1 MKKLFILFF
10 ILFTCISEAQGS
22 FFRGNN
28 NYQSPSIF
36 APTMS
41 ATSVV
46 SNISRYGA
54 SSGGIITDN
63 GGAPILAS
71 GICWSSTS
79 STPTILDN
87 KTTDGTTIGTFISS
101 LTGLTAGVTYNVRA
115 YATNSKGTSYGAV
128 QTFTTTPTLVIP
140 TVGSSLGGGKVAY
153 VYQNGD
159 PGYTSTS
166 IPVLIAANANQAGS
180 LAGGTEKWSIGG
192 LTGNAQR
199 VGLIGSTYEA
209 LGAGLS
215 NTNAIISA
223 YGNGNYAAKLA
234 RNYTDGTYTDWYLPS
249 KNEFSK
255 LYENR
260 NAIGGFSADRYWVS
274 SEIDQPASTNTLG
287 ISFNF
292 TNGFSGGDS
301 KAWNLLVRPVRTLVL
316 SSSTTPV
323 LATTTP
329 AASISSTSALVEGSV
344 TDEGMTQVSARGFVY
359 GTSAGS
365 STYSVTTG
373 SGAGSF
379 TTTLTGL
386 TEGTTYYF
394 RPFATNA
401 QGISYGTAEQTF
413 TTTFSAPNI
422 VTNGLV
428 LHLDAGNPSS
438 YNGNGNTWTDLSG
451 SGNNGTLVG
460 GVTYNS
466 SNQGSLV
473 FNGNSSGTTDSYVN
487 LPATTDFAFSSGDF
501 TVEMWVYA
509 NTGNNV
515 STFISMNS
523 TSASGFAALR
533 LEYYNSNLDAFHSS
547 DGASHLRS
555 ETAISPLTANKWTH
569 LVLSRINGN
578 AKIYLDGV
586 EKLSYSL
593 VGSLTASGNS
603 RIGSLDGF
611 TNRNHSGKVAITRIY
626 KGKGLTSTEV
636 TTNFDAVKSRF
647 GL

>member
-1 MKKLFILFF
+1 MKKFLTIFF
-10 ILFTCISEAQGS
+10 LLFTCISEAQVS
-22 FFRGNN
+22 FFRVNN
-28 NYQSPSIF
+28 NYQAPSIF
-36 APTMS
+36 TPTMS
-41 ATSVV
+41 ATSIV

-54 SSGGIITDN
+54 SSGGTITDN

-87 KTTDGTTIGTFISS
+87 KTTDGTSIGTFISS

-115 YATNSKGTSYGAV
+115 YATNRKGTSYGAV

-159 PGYTSTS
+159 PGYTSST
-166 IPVLIAANANQAGS
+166 IPVLIAANANQVGS

-192 LTGNAQR
+192 QTGNAQR

-234 RNYTDGTYTDWYLPS
+234 RNYTDGIYTDWYLPS
-249 KNEFSK
+249 KNEFIK

-274 SEIDQPASTNTLG
+274 SEIDQSNSTNTLG

-329 AASISSTSALVEGSV
+329 ASSISSTSAVVAGNV

-365 STYSVTTG
+365 STYSITTG

-386 TEGTTYYF
+386 TASTTYYF
-394 RPFATNA
+394 RPFAINA

-413 TTTFSAPNI
+413 TTSFSAPNI
-422 VTNGLV
+422 VTNNLV
-428 LHLDAGNPSS
+428 LNLDAANPAS
-438 YNGNGNTWTDLSG
+438 YTGSGTTWTDLSDR
-451 SGNNGTLVG
+451 GNNGTLVG

-466 SNQGSLV
+466 SNLGSLV

-487 LPATTDFAFSSGDF
+487 LPATTDFAFGSGDF
-501 TVEMWVYA
+501 TVEMWIYA

-523 TSASGFAALR
+523 TSGFAALR

-547 DGASHLRS
+547 DGASHLTS
-555 ETAISPLTANKWTH
+555 EIAISPLTANKWTH

-626 KGKGLTSTEV
+626 KGKGLTLSEV
-636 TTNFDAVKSRF
+636 TTNYDAVKSRF

>member
-1 MKKLFILFF
+1 MKKILTIFF
-10 ILFTCISEAQGS
+10 LLLTCISEAQES

-28 NYQSPSIF
+28 NYQAPRIF

-41 ATSVV
+41 ATTVV

-54 SSGGIITDN
+54 GSGGTITDN

-87 KTTDGTTIGTFISS
+87 KTTDGTSIGTFISS

-115 YATNSKGTSYGAV
+115 YATNRKGTSYGAV

-140 TVGSSLGGGKVAY
+140 TIGSSLGGGKVAY

-159 PGYTSTS
+159 PGYTSTT

-234 RNYTDGTYTDWYLPS
+234 RNYTDGIYTDWYLPS
-249 KNEFSK
+249 KNEFIK

-274 SEIDQPASTNTLG
+274 SEIDQPNSTNTLG

-301 KAWNLLVRPVRTLVL
+301 KNWNLLVRPVRTLVL

-329 AASISSTSALVEGSV
+329 ASSISSTSAVVAGNI

-365 STYSVTTG
+365 STYSITTG

-386 TEGTTYYF
+386 TASTTYYF
-394 RPFATNA
+394 RPFAINA

-428 LHLDAGNPSS
+428 LNLDAANPAS
-438 YNGNGNTWTDLSG
+438 YTGSGTTWTDLSDR
-451 SGNNGTLVG
+451 GNNGTLVG

-473 FNGNSSGTTDSYVN
+473 FNGNSNGTTDSYVN
-487 LPATTDFAFSSGDF
+487 LPATTDFAFGSGDF
-501 TVEMWVYA
+501 TVEMWIYA
-509 NTGNNV
+509 DTGNNV

-523 TSASGFAALR
+523 TSGFAALR

-547 DGASHLRS
+547 DGASHLTS
-555 ETAISPLTANKWTH
+555 ERAISPLTANNWTH

-586 EKLSYSL
+586 EKISYSL

-636 TTNFDAVKSRF
+636 TYNYDAVKSRF

>member
-1 MKKLFILFF
+1 MKKLITLF
-10 ILFTCISEAQGS
+10 LLISAFGSSAQES

-28 NYQSPSIF
+28 NYQAPSIF
-36 APTMS
+36 APTIS

-54 SSGGIITDN
+54 SSGGTITAN

-87 KTTDGTTIGTFISS
+87 KTTDGTSIGTFISS

-166 IPVLIAANANQAGS
+166 IPVLIAANANQVGS

-249 KNEFSK
+249 KNEFNK

-274 SEIDQPASTNTLG
+274 SEIDQPNSTNTLG

-329 AASISSTSALVEGSV
+329 ASSISSTSAVVAGNV
-344 TDEGMTQVSARGFVY
+344 TDEGMTQVSARGFLY

-365 STYSVTTG
+365 STYSITTG

-386 TEGTTYYF
+386 TASTTYYF
-394 RPFATNA
+394 RPFAINA
-401 QGISYGTAEQTF
+401 QGISYGTSEQSF

-422 VTNGLV
+422 VTNSLV
-428 LHLDAGNPSS
+428 LNLDAANPAS
-438 YNGNGNTWTDLSG
+438 YTGSGTTWTDLSDR
-451 SGNNGTLVG
+451 GNNGTLVG

-487 LPATTDFAFSSGDF
+487 LPATTDFAFGSGDF
-501 TVEMWVYA
+501 TVEMWFYA

-515 STFISMNS
+515 STFISMNC
-523 TSASGFAALR
+523 TSGFAALR

-547 DGASHLRS
+547 DGASHLTS
-555 ETAISPLTANKWTH
+555 EIAISPLTANKWTH

-626 KGKGLTSTEV
+626 KGKGLTLAEV
-636 TTNFDAVKSRF
+636 TTNYDAVKSRF

>member
-1 MKKLFILFF
+1 
-10 ILFTCISEAQGS
+10 
-22 FFRGNN
+22 
-28 NYQSPSIF
+28 
-36 APTMS
+36 MS
-41 ATSVV
+41 ATSIV

-54 SSGGIITDN
+54 SSGGTITDN

-87 KTTDGTTIGTFISS
+87 KTTDGTSIGTFISS

-115 YATNSKGTSYGAV
+115 YATNRKGTSYGAV

-140 TVGSSLGGGKVAY
+140 TIGSSLGGGKVAY

-159 PGYTSTS
+159 PGYTSTT

-234 RNYTDGTYTDWYLPS
+234 RNYTDGIYTDWYLPS
-249 KNEFSK
+249 KNEFIK

-274 SEIDQPASTNTLG
+274 SEIDQSNSTNTLG

-329 AASISSTSALVEGSV
+329 ASSISSTSAVVAGNV

-365 STYSVTTG
+365 STYSITTG

-386 TEGTTYYF
+386 TASTTYYF
-394 RPFATNA
+394 RPFAINA

-413 TTTFSAPNI
+413 TTSFSAPNI
-422 VTNGLV
+422 VTNNLV
-428 LHLDAGNPSS
+428 LNLDAANPAS
-438 YNGNGNTWTDLSG
+438 YTGSGTTWTDLSDR
-451 SGNNGTLVG
+451 GNNGTLVG

-466 SNQGSLV
+466 SNLGSLV

-487 LPATTDFAFSSGDF
+487 LPATTDFAFGSGDF
-501 TVEMWVYA
+501 TVEMWIYA

-523 TSASGFAALR
+523 TSGFAALR

-547 DGASHLRS
+547 DGASHLTS
-555 ETAISPLTANKWTH
+555 EIAISPLTANKWTH

-626 KGKGLTSTEV
+626 KGKGLTLSEV
-636 TTNFDAVKSRF
+636 TTNYDAVKSRF

>member
-1 MKKLFILFF
+1 MFSRQNKYVAPSS
-10 ILFTCISEAQGS
+10 FT
-22 FFRGNN
+22 
-28 NYQSPSIF
+28 
-36 APTMS
+36 PTIS

-46 SNISRYGA
+46 SNVSRYGA
-54 SSGGIITDN
+54 GSGGTITDN
-63 GGAPILAS
+63 GDAPILSS
-71 GICWSSTS
+71 GICWSATS
-79 STPTILDN
+79 NTPTIADN
-87 KTTDGTTIGTFISS
+87 KTTDGTSIGTFISS
-101 LTGLTAGVTYNVRA
+101 LTGLTAGVSYNVRA

-128 QTFTTTPTLVIP
+128 QTFTTTSTLVIP

-159 PGYTSTS
+159 PGYTSTT
-166 IPVLIAANANQAGS
+166 IPVLIAANADGVGS

-249 KNEFSK
+249 KNEFRK

-260 NAIGGFSADRYWVS
+260 NAIGGFSADRYWIS
-274 SEIDQPASTNTLG
+274 SEIDQPSSTNTLG
-287 ISFNF
+287 ISMR
-292 TNGFSGGDS
+292 FSDGYTGGDS
-301 KAWNLLVRPVRTLVL
+301 KAWNLLVRPVRTIVL

-329 AASISSTSALVEGSV
+329 AFSISTTSAVVAGNV

-365 STYSVTTG
+365 STFSITTG

-428 LHLDAGNPSS
+428 LNLDAGNPSS

-451 SGNNGTLVG
+451 SGNNGTIVG

-487 LPATTDFAFSSGDF
+487 LPATTDFAFGSGDF
-501 TVEMWVYA
+501 TVEMWIYA

-523 TSASGFAALR
+523 ITASGFAALR

-578 AKIYLDGV
+578 AKIYMDGV
-586 EKLSYSL
+586 EKISYSL
-593 VGSLTASGNS
+593 VGSLTALGNS
-603 RIGSLDGF
+603 RIGALDGF
-611 TNRNHSGKVAITRIY
+611 TNRNHSGKVAIARIY
-626 KGKGLTSTEV
+626 KGKGLTQSEV
-636 TTNFDAVKSRF
+636 STNFDAIKSRF

>member
-1 MKKLFILFF
+1 
-10 ILFTCISEAQGS
+10 
-22 FFRGNN
+22 
-28 NYQSPSIF
+28 
-36 APTMS
+36 MS
-41 ATSVV
+41 ATTVV

-54 SSGGIITDN
+54 GSGGTITDN
-63 GGAPILAS
+63 GGSPILAS

-87 KTTDGTTIGTFISS
+87 KTTDGTSIGTFISS

-115 YATNSKGTSYGAV
+115 YATNRKGTSYGAV

-140 TVGSSLGGGKVAY
+140 TIGSSLGGGKVAY

-159 PGYTSTS
+159 PGYTSTT

-234 RNYTDGTYTDWYLPS
+234 RNYTDGIYTDWYLPS
-249 KNEFSK
+249 KNEFIK

-274 SEIDQPASTNTLG
+274 SEIDQSNSTNTLG

-329 AASISSTSALVEGSV
+329 ASSISSTSAVVAGNV

-365 STYSVTTG
+365 STYSITTG

-386 TEGTTYYF
+386 TGSTTYYF
-394 RPFATNA
+394 RPFAINA

-422 VTNGLV
+422 VTIGLV
-428 LHLDAGNPSS
+428 LNLDAANPAS
-438 YNGNGNTWTDLSG
+438 YTGSGSTWTDLSDR
-451 SGNNGTLVG
+451 GNNGTLVG

-473 FNGNSSGTTDSYVN
+473 FNGDSSGTTDSYVN
-487 LPATTDFAFSSGDF
+487 LPATTDFAFGSGDF
-501 TVEMWVYA
+501 TVEMWIYA
-509 NTGNNV
+509 NTGNKV

-523 TSASGFAALR
+523 TSGFAALR

-547 DGASHLRS
+547 DGASHLTS
-555 ETAISPLTANKWTH
+555 EIGISPLTANKWTH

-578 AKIYLDGV
+578 AKVYLDRV

-626 KGKGLTSTEV
+626 KGKGLTLSEV
-636 TTNFDAVKSRF
+636 TTNYDAVKSRF

>member
-1 MKKLFILFF
+1 MFSRQNKYV
-10 ILFTCISEAQGS
+10 A
-22 FFRGNN
+22 
-28 NYQSPSIF
+28 PSIF

-54 SSGGIITDN
+54 GSGGTITDN

-71 GICWSSTS
+71 GICWSSTT

-87 KTTDGTTIGTFISS
+87 KTTDGTTDGTFISS
-101 LTGLTAGVTYNVRA
+101 LTGLTSGVTYNVRA
-115 YATNSKGTSYGAV
+115 YATNRKGTSYGAV

-140 TVGSSLGGGKVAY
+140 TVGSSFGGGKVAY

-159 PGYTSTS
+159 PGYTSTT
-166 IPVLIAANANQAGS
+166 IPVLIAANSDQVGS

-249 KNEFSK
+249 KNEFRK

-260 NAIGGFSADRYWVS
+260 NAIGGFSLDRYWVS

-287 ISFNF
+287 ISIRFSD
-292 TNGFSGGDS
+292 GFITGDS

-329 AASISSTSALVEGSV
+329 ASSISSTSAVVAGNV
-344 TDEGMTQVSARGFVY
+344 IDEGMTQVSARGFVY

-365 STYSVTTG
+365 YTYSITTG

-386 TEGTTYYF
+386 TAGTTYYF

-428 LHLDAGNPSS
+428 LYLDASNTASYPGNGTAWANLVTGNAVTNFTLNGNVS
-438 YNGNGNTWTDLSG
+438 YNSANGGILRFADGGLASTSNSLGRFSKYTIETWVKLAGTSGLYPCLFTESVNQSIGGANMILGYNTQFGASNQYTSGFNSSSWNVYTTTTNTSDVNNWVQIVATYDGTICTIYKNGMFIGSGSIGSSGINSANLGYNIGKRWDQSNYAYGDYAIVKLYNRDLS
-451 SGNNGTLVG
+451 
-460 GVTYNS
+460 S
-466 SNQGSLV
+466 S
-473 FNGNSSGTTDSYVN
+473 
-487 LPATTDFAFSSGDF
+487 
-501 TVEMWVYA
+501 
-509 NTGNNV
+509 
-515 STFISMNS
+515 
-523 TSASGFAALR
+523 
-533 LEYYNSNLDAFHSS
+533 
-547 DGASHLRS
+547 
-555 ETAISPLTANKWTH
+555 
-569 LVLSRINGN
+569 
-578 AKIYLDGV
+578 
-586 EKLSYSL
+586 
-593 VGSLTASGNS
+593 
-603 RIGSLDGF
+603 
-611 TNRNHSGKVAITRIY
+611 
-626 KGKGLTSTEV
+626 EV

>member
-1 MKKLFILFF
+1 MKKFLTIFF
-10 ILFTCISEAQGS
+10 LLFTCFSEAQVS

-28 NYQSPSIF
+28 NYQTPNT
-36 APTMS
+36 PTMS
-41 ATSVV
+41 ATAIV
-46 SNISRYGA
+46 SNISKYGA
-54 SSGGIITDN
+54 SSGGTITDN

-87 KTTDGTTIGTFISS
+87 KTTDGTSIGTFISS

-115 YATNSKGTSYGAV
+115 YATNRKGTSYGAV

-159 PGYTSTS
+159 PGYTSTT
-166 IPVLIAANANQAGS
+166 IPVLIAANANQVGS

-192 LTGNAQR
+192 QTGNAQR

-249 KNEFSK
+249 KNEFNK

-274 SEIDQPASTNTLG
+274 SEIDQPNSTNTLG

-329 AASISSTSALVEGSV
+329 ASSISSTSAVVAGNV
-344 TDEGMTQVSARGFVY
+344 TDEGMTQVSARGFVF

-365 STYSVTTG
+365 STYSITTG

-386 TEGTTYYF
+386 TASTTYYF
-394 RPFATNA
+394 RPFAINA
-401 QGISYGTAEQTF
+401 QGISYGTSEQSF

-422 VTNGLV
+422 VTNSLV
-428 LHLDAGNPSS
+428 LNLDAANPAS
-438 YNGNGNTWTDLSG
+438 YTGSGTTWTDLSDR
-451 SGNNGTLVG
+451 GNNGTLVG

-487 LPATTDFAFSSGDF
+487 LPATTDFAFGSGDF
-501 TVEMWVYA
+501 TVEMWFYA

-523 TSASGFAALR
+523 TSGFAALR

-547 DGASHLRS
+547 DGASHLTS
-555 ETAISPLTANKWTH
+555 EIAISPLTANKWTH

-626 KGKGLTSTEV
+626 KGKGLTLAEV
-636 TTNFDAVKSRF
+636 TTNYDAVKSRF